1 MMIYSERCAICLCE
15 QIYFYAV
22 LVNVLMQLNSFC
34 LGHIVSACTMLAC
47 GLTTIL
53 GARPNSSCVIINV
66 SKCFLALRDVTV

>member
-15 QIYFYAV
+15 QINFYAV

-53 GARPNSSCVIINV
+53 GA
-66 SKCFLALRDVTV
+66 